1 MCIRDSLYIEI
12 RIKPHD
18 IFERD
23 GDDLHC
29 TVPVGLTNAALGGAI
44 EVPTLGGRAEI
55 ELPEGTQHGKT
66 FRLRGKGI
74 KGVRSS
80 YPGDLYCH
88 VSVETPIKLTEHQRK
103 LLRELDAKFL
113 IAVAKTGGAIF
124 TGSSSMLAEAI
135 HSDADCANQG
145 LLLWGMREGRRS
157 PDRDHPLGYGK
168 AIYFWSFIVA
178 LMLFSMG
185 GLFSIYEG
193 VHKLQATEPVENAW
207 VAIGILAFGIAA
219 ESVSLW
225 GCLREVN
232 KDRGRQG
239 LWRWFRSSRQSEL
252 LVVFAEDIAALGG
265 LLLALVFISLAHV
278 TGNPAWDAAGSICI
292 GVLLVLV
299 AVLVGVQVKELSLI
313 HISEPTR
320 LLSI

>member
-1 MCIRDSLYIEI
+1 MSAGADSLKSIL
-12 RIKPHD
+12 
-18 IFERD
+18 F
-23 GDDLHC
+23 
-29 TVPVGLTNAALGGAI
+29 ALGAN
-44 EVPTLGGRAEI
+44 
-55 ELPEGTQHGKT
+55 
-66 FRLRGKGI
+66 
-74 KGVRSS
+74 
-80 YPGDLYCH
+80 
-88 VSVETPIKLTEHQRK
+88 
-103 LLRELDAKFL
+103 FL

-135 HSDADCANQG
+135 HSYADCANQG

-193 VHKLQATEPVENAW
+193 VHKLQAIEPIENAW

-239 LWRWFRSSRQSEL
+239 LWRWFRTSRQSEL

-265 LLLALVFISLAHV
+265 LTLALVFISLSVV

-299 AVLVGVQVKELSLI
+299 AVLVGVQVKELLI
-313 HISEPTR
+313 GQSVEARVLERMRAHLASHDEVETVYNMLTQQLGSDVMVAVKAKMRPAASAQALIESINRVEQGFRAAFPQVQWLFFEPD
-320 LLSI
+320 LAD

>member
-1 MCIRDSLYIEI
+1 MSAGADSLKSIL
-12 RIKPHD
+12 
-18 IFERD
+18 F
-23 GDDLHC
+23 
-29 TVPVGLTNAALGGAI
+29 ALGAN
-44 EVPTLGGRAEI
+44 
-55 ELPEGTQHGKT
+55 
-66 FRLRGKGI
+66 
-74 KGVRSS
+74 
-80 YPGDLYCH
+80 
-88 VSVETPIKLTEHQRK
+88 
-103 LLRELDAKFL
+103 FL

-135 HSDADCANQG
+135 HSYADCANQG

-239 LWRWFRSSRQSEL
+239 LWRWFRTSRQSEL

-265 LLLALVFISLAHV
+265 LTLALVFISLSVV

-299 AVLVGVQVKELSLI
+299 AVLVGVQVKELLI
-313 HISEPTR
+313 GQSVEARVLERMRAHLASHDEVETVYNMLTQQLGSDVMVAVKAKMRPAASAQAQIESINRVEKGFRAAFPQVQWLFFEPD
-320 LLSI
+320 LAD

>member
-1 MCIRDSLYIEI
+1 MSAGADSLKSIL
-12 RIKPHD
+12 
-18 IFERD
+18 F
-23 GDDLHC
+23 
-29 TVPVGLTNAALGGAI
+29 ALGAN
-44 EVPTLGGRAEI
+44 
-55 ELPEGTQHGKT
+55 
-66 FRLRGKGI
+66 
-74 KGVRSS
+74 
-80 YPGDLYCH
+80 
-88 VSVETPIKLTEHQRK
+88 
-103 LLRELDAKFL
+103 FL

-135 HSDADCANQG
+135 HSYADCANQG
-145 LLLWGMREGRRS
+145 LLLWGLREGRRG
-157 PDRDHPLGYGK
+157 PNPDHPLGYGK

-193 VHKLQATEPVENAW
+193 VHKLQVAEPIANAW
-207 VAIGILAFGIAA
+207 VAIGILTFGIAA

-265 LLLALVFISLAHV
+265 LTLALAFIGLAMA
-278 TGNPAWDAAGSICI
+278 TGNPAWDAAGSIAI

-299 AVLVGVQVKELSLI
+299 AVLVGVEVKALLIGQSVEGRVLQRMREHLAGHDEVEAVYNVLTQQMGRDVMVAVKAKMKPAASAHALVEAINRVERSFRAAFPQVQWLFF
-313 HISEPTR
+313 EPDVAD
-320 LLSI
+320 

>member
-1 MCIRDSLYIEI
+1 MSAGADSLKSIL
-12 RIKPHD
+12 
-18 IFERD
+18 F
-23 GDDLHC
+23 
-29 TVPVGLTNAALGGAI
+29 ALGAN
-44 EVPTLGGRAEI
+44 
-55 ELPEGTQHGKT
+55 
-66 FRLRGKGI
+66 
-74 KGVRSS
+74 
-80 YPGDLYCH
+80 
-88 VSVETPIKLTEHQRK
+88 
-103 LLRELDAKFL
+103 FL
-113 IAVAKTGGAIF
+113 IALAKTGGAVF

-135 HSDADCANQG
+135 HSYADCANQG

-193 VHKLQATEPVENAW
+193 VHKLGATEPIQNAW
-207 VAIGILAFGIAA
+207 VAMGILAFGIAA

-232 KDRGRQG
+232 KERGEQG
-239 LWRWFRSSRQSEL
+239 LWRWFRTSRHSEL

-265 LLLALVFISLAHV
+265 LTLAFGFIALAQV

-299 AVLVGVQVKELSLI
+299 AILVGVQVKALLI
-313 HISEPTR
+313 GQSVESRVLEQMRGHLTRHDDVETVYNLLTQQMGGIVMVAVKAKMRPMASAHALVEAINRVEVGFRAAFPQVKWLFFEPDVAD
-320 LLSI
+320 